1 MSGKA
6 QVIHPR
12 DTGQRHLTL
21 KQPVFDDGA
30 LARADKALEAMSG
43 SFEQWLDADIA
54 KLQGA
59 RNEAERADWS
69 NAALDTLWRASH
81 DLKGMGA
88 TYGYPLITQIAA
100 SLCRLIE
107 TDAGKRAAQANPPLV
122 SAHVDAMRAA
132 VRDRIASTDQPVGKA
147 LLGALETEV
156 ARLGVAPR

>member
-1 MSGKA
+1 MKGKV
-6 QVIHPR
+6 QVIDPR
-12 DTGQRHLTL
+12 DMGQRHVTL

-30 LARADKALEAMSG
+30 LARADKTLEAMSG

-59 RNEAERADWS
+59 RIEAERAQWS
-69 NAALDTLWRASH
+69 DRSLDTLWRTSH

-88 TYGYPLITQIAA
+88 TYGYPLITQIAS

-107 TDAGKRAAQANPPLV
+107 TEAGKRAAQANPGLV
-122 SAHVDAMRAA
+122 GAHVDGMRAA

-147 LLGALETEV
+147 LLGALETQV